1 MIKLNEKEKKFKNHT
16 ELKFDVDLQFRRLRR
31 NWGELGVNMAS
42 VCPQAAHIH
51 EYLTLPTFE

>member
-31 NWGELGVNMAS
+31 NWVLIWLQFALRL
-42 VCPQAAHIH
+42 HI
-51 EYLTLPTFE
+51 FMNI